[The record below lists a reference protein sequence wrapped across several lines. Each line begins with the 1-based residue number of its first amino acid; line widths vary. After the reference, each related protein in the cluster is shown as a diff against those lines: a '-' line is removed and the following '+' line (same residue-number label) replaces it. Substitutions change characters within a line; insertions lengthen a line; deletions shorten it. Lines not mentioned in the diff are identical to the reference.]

1 MKILATLR
9 LIPDQTRLEPPEHVA
24 LSSSVRQTQVDGLKA
39 FQEAA
44 GRSARNQ
51 VVILSLLEVIRSS
64 PNGLECFF
72 RIELLAS
79 VIISSWLLAHHVP
92 RLRLVKPLIGQD
104 SPAVCH
110 GYQYVT
116 HFSILAQLDAFLF
129 L

>member
-1 MKILATLR
+1 MKIIATFR

-51 VVILSLLEVIRSS
+51 VVILSLVEVIRSS
-64 PNGLECFF
+64 PNGLECFLW
-72 RIELLAS
+72 IELLAS
-79 VIISSWLLAHHVP
+79 VIISSWLLAHYVP

-110 GYQYVT
+110 GY
-116 HFSILAQLDAFLF
+116 
-129 L
+129 